1 MHWSFYV
8 SFRARCPTYLPI
20 YVEWNPSI
28 GLSVCLSV
36 EDDEDGKG
44 CLFVRSF
51 YLSIYSSDGWIRVS
65 RRDGKLHCMRDA

>member
-1 MHWSFYV
+1 MVFLRFVQS
-8 SFRARCPTYLPI
+8 SMSYLSI